1 MQLVLFVFVFILQ
14 NTEYIV
20 HLLNTN
26 RSNLTNKESEL
37 IVSGILVQIVQIF
50 SAISAIRG
58 RISCRNTENIV
69 HLLNTNLTNLTN
81 KKSELIVSGILVQIV
96 QKISAISA
104 IRVR

>member
-1 MQLVLFVFVFILQ
+1 MQLVQFVFVFILQ

-26 RSNLTNKESEL
+26 LSNLTNKE
-37 IVSGILVQIVQIF
+37 
-50 SAISAIRG
+50 
-58 RISCRNTENIV
+58 
-69 HLLNTNLTNLTN
+69 
-81 KKSELIVSGILVQIV
+81 SELIVSGILVQIV

>member
-50 SAISAIRG
+50 SAISAIRVRFILHEH
-58 RISCRNTENIV
+58 RIYCSFIE
-69 HLLNTNLTNLTN
+69 HESLE
-81 KKSELIVSGILVQIV
+81 SHE
-96 QKISAISA
+96 
-104 IRVR
+104 